1 MLLFNKFR
9 KALLTIALATFM
21 LISSAWGISSSTLAA
36 SGEIAE
42 MQIMKP
48 VEGGVSNM
56 KGSSQEK
63 ADIKEEK
70 FDAKTKEA
78 LKNSIGNPEYIPG
91 GNDKG
96 REMKDRKSARE
107 MKSQALDAFK

>member
-1 MLLFNKFR
+1 
-9 KALLTIALATFM
+9 
-21 LISSAWGISSSTLAA
+21 
-36 SGEIAE
+36 
-42 MQIMKP
+42 
-48 VEGGVSNM
+48 M